1 MIEHKF
7 LRRKQTCALC
17 TKEIS
22 KWGSAMYDRAKSV
35 DKRYVH
41 TQCYIDLLK
50 SRDTWKEP
58 PF

>member
-1 MIEHKF
+1 MIEYKI

-17 TKEIS
+17 TKEIP
-22 KWGSAMYDRAKSV
+22 KWGSAMYDRKKSV

-41 TQCYIDLLK
+41 AVCYIDLQR
-50 SRDTWKEP
+50 SRGNYKEP